1 MQATTELPPPPQA
14 DVAPERPVTVTTPGP
29 GGKTQTLTVP
39 RTSEEVQGLLSRRD
53 ELSSQLSSVTSRRNS
68 LSEQVRSAPDG
79 ASRTGLEARIRLLD
93 QRILQLETD
102 IAGVG
107 QQLAAAPGDLV
118 AFMENRPPSGGGGDD
133 FGEGL
138 AGGVFGTVFFFG
150 LVYAVQRWRRRK
162 HPKVAGAPANLL
174 TDSAQRLERV
184 EHAIEAIALEV
195 ERVGEGQRF
204 VTKLLAESPERQ
216 HVERGTV

>member
-14 DVAPERPVTVTTPGP
+14 DVAPERPVTITTPGP

-39 RTSEEVQGLLSRRD
+39 RTSGEVQSLLSRRD

-118 AFMENRPPSGGGGDD
+118 AFMENRPPSGGGDD

-138 AGGVFGTVFFFG
+138 GVGIFGTVFVLG
-150 LVYAVQRWRRRK
+150 LVYAFQRWRRRK

-216 HVERGTV
+216 TVNRGTA

>member
-14 DVAPERPVTVTTPGP
+14 DVAPDRPVTITTPGP

-39 RTSEEVQGLLSRRD
+39 RTSGEVQGLLSRRD

-102 IAGVG
+102 ISTVG

-118 AFMENRPPSGGGGDD
+118 AFTENRPPSGGGDNFED
-133 FGEGL
+133 GL
-138 AGGVFGTVFFFG
+138 AGGIFGTVFVFG
-150 LVYAVQRWRRRK
+150 LVYAFQRWRRRK
-162 HPKVAGAPANLL
+162 HPKVAGASANLL

-216 HVERGTV
+216 HVERSTA

>member
-1 MQATTELPPPPQA
+1 MQATTETPPPAQA
-14 DVAPERPVTVTTPGP
+14 DVAPEHPLTITTPGP
-29 GGKTQTLTVP
+29 GGKTLTLTVP
-39 RTSEEVQGLLSRRD
+39 RTTGEVESLLSRRE
-53 ELSSQLSSVTSRRNS
+53 ELNSQLLSVTSRRNS
-68 LSEQVRSAPDG
+68 LSEQIRSAPEG
-79 ASRTGLEARIRLLD
+79 ASRTGLEARVRLLD

-102 IAGVG
+102 ISVVG

-118 AFMENRPPSGGGGDD
+118 AFTESRPPSGGGGDNFED
-133 FGEGL
+133 GVAAGSIPLLML
-138 AGGVFGTVFFFG
+138 AGVVFAYRRF
-150 LVYAVQRWRRRK
+150 RRRK
-162 HPKVAGAPANLL
+162 MPKVPAAQANLL

-216 HVERGTV
+216 HVERGTA